1 MTTGMPAALAFLML
15 GHSAPGLGSVTAM
28 PSTLLLIASSISWAC
43 WVGSSLLEYFSVM
56 LSLAAAAIA
65 PCRMM
70 SQNVSPAAA
79 WVIIA
84 TVKCFVLA

>member
-1 MTTGMPAALAFLML
+1 MTTGMPAALAFWMV

-43 WVGSSLLEYFSVM
+43 LVGSGSLEYFSVM
-56 LSLAAAAIA
+56 LSLAAAAVA
-65 PCRMM
+65 PDLMM
-70 SQNVSPAAA
+70 SQNVSPGEA